1 MYQFKYQ
8 TTNPYDFY
16 PPEELIFTCIVPDNW
31 LSKDLPTVGVCV
43 NYTAKREQLVSCG
56 SVVFEFSDVT
66 STDETARTIRLDILQ
81 DGVKCFQKP
90 IEIHCPKVAPSE
102 LGDECCIEVLL
113 LNHLFGCNA
122 ISAWVAVDFADFIGI
137 MEKSSTYYFQY
148 GIGKT
153 PSDIL
158 PDILEPAANRDVKCE
173 FVMMFCDNQKMRLEY
188 LREIMDAMSSS
199 STDESIDSLGLVCAV
214 GVEQDE
220 MLISVLVGC

>member
-8 TTNPYDFY
+8 TTSVFGFY
-16 PPEELIFTCIVPDNW
+16 SPEELIFTCIVPAYW
-31 LSKDLPTVGVCV
+31 LSMGLPTVDDCV
-43 NYTAKREQLVSCG
+43 NYAAKREQLVSCG
-56 SVVFEFSDVT
+56 PIVFEFSDVT
-66 STDETARTIRLDILQ
+66 STDETTRTIRLDIFH
-81 DGVKCFQKP
+81 DGVKCFEKP
-90 IEIHCPKVAPSE
+90 IEIHCSRVAKNE

-113 LNHLFGCNA
+113 LNHLFGYNA

-137 MEKSSTYYFQY
+137 MEMSSTYYFRY

-158 PDILEPAANRDVKCE
+158 PDILAPLANKDVKCE
-173 FVMMFCDNQKMRLEY
+173 FLMIFCDHLNMSLEY
-188 LREIMDAMSSS
+188 LEEARIALPSS
-199 STDESIDSLGLVCAV
+199 STDESIGSLGLVCAV